1 MHLLVGRYARSG
13 YAPAWFLRALAVAF
27 AAAAAWAVVRADWL
41 VFALASV
48 MVGVTLIAAP
58 VARRLSRGLQASQRE
73 VEMERNAR
81 HG

>member
-1 MHLLVGRYARSG
+1 MHLLAGRYARSG

-27 AAAAAWAVVRADWL
+27 AAAAVWALVRADWL

-48 MVGVTLIAAP
+48 MVVVTLVAAP
-58 VARRLSRGLQASQRE
+58 LAQRLSRGLQASQRE
-73 VEMERNAR
+73 VDMERNA